1 MKHPRQFTFNIE
13 VLTTRSRRQ
22 EIGDPRA
29 NPAGKVLDDVWTI
42 PRVCGT
48 FRERVQ
54 GVPTQ
59 LPLALVR
66 RIVLGLARPGDLV
79 LDPFTGSGT
88 TGVVCAEYG
97 RRFAGIELREQYAVI
112 ARERINRAA
121 SAKNLFGNPGS
132 QVITA

>member
-1 MKHPRQFTFNIE
+1 M
-13 VLTTRSRRQ
+13 
-22 EIGDPRA
+22 
-29 NPAGKVLDDVWTI
+29 LDDVWTI

-112 ARERINRAA
+112 ARERLNRAA